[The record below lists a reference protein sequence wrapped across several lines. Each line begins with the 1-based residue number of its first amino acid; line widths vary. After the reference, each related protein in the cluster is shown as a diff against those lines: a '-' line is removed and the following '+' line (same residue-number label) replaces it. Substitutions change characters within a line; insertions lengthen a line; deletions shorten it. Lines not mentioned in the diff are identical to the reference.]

1 MTRSLSEDQVR
12 RLRLRSQRLTGD
24 RPGDV
29 HEVVRVMGGIQAQ
42 DTAASR
48 LAVRPRGAGLD
59 ARAVRGAC
67 NRERSLVRTWAMRGT
82 LHMVAAEDVGWLVAL
97 LGPVFAASNRRRRLQ
112 LGLDDDRCARGL
124 RAIRKVLGAH
134 GPLPRGALVSRLAAE
149 LHAARPNPH
158 ERGGYLQRE
167 RSPDRYRSRHDA
179 PTSPSRTA

>member
-42 DTAASR
+42 DTPASR
-48 LAVRPRGAGLD
+48 LAVRARGAGLD
-59 ARAVRGAC
+59 ARAVRDAC
-67 NRERSLVRTWAMRGT
+67 NRDRALVRTWAMRGT
-82 LHMVAAEDVGWLVAL
+82 LHMVTAADVGWLIAL
-97 LGPVFAASNRRRRLQ
+97 LGPVFAAANRRRRLQ

-134 GPLPRGALVSRLAAE
+134 GPLPRGALVSRLASEGAE
-149 LHAARPNPH
+149 VVGGSPEEFGVFFRAEIEKWAKVIKAAGIRL
-158 ERGGYLQRE
+158 E
-167 RSPDRYRSRHDA
+167 
-179 PTSPSRTA
+179 